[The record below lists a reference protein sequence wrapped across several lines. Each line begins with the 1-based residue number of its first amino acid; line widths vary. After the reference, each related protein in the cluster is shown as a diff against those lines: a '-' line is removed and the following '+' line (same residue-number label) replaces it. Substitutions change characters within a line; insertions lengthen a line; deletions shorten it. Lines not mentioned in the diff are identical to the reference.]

1 MRLSQSFAK
10 PLRQPPAGADSAN
23 AAFLT
28 QAGYIDQLAA
38 GIYSFLPLGWRVLRK
53 IEQIIREEM
62 DAIGGQELQMPAL
75 HPAAPWKA
83 SGRWDDPAA
92 KEVMY
97 QFEDQS
103 GKSYGLGWTHEEII
117 ATIGKQHIQSHKDL
131 PLAVYQ
137 IQSKFR
143 HEPRA
148 KSGLLRG
155 REFLMKDLYSFHAS
169 EADLD
174 EYYEKVKA
182 AYLRI
187 YERFGLDAWVV
198 EASGGAFSK
207 YSHEFQVFCDAGED
221 TVYYTEDRK
230 FAQNAEVFKG
240 KAGEKQGGQVVKEGK
255 ATEVGNIFKLGTRF
269 SEAAKVTYSDAGG
282 KRQTPIMASY
292 GIGPSR
298 AMGTIVEVSHD
309 DNGIIWPESVAPYA
323 VHLLNLGGDDAV
335 KSAAEKLYDD
345 LQAAGVEVLY
355 DDREESAGVK
365 FADADLIGIP
375 NRLTVS
381 QKTLD
386 QQSAELKRRS
396 ADDTELIPLPKI
408 VKKLA

>member
-10 PLRQPPAGADSAN
+10 PLHQAPAGADSVNAN
-23 AAFLT
+23 FLIRG
-28 QAGYIDQLAA
+28 GYIDQLAA
-38 GIYSFLPLGWRVLRK
+38 GIYSFLPLGWRVLRN

-62 DAIGGQELQMPAL
+62 DAIGGQEMEMPAL

-83 SGRWDDPAA
+83 SGRWDDPDA

-103 GKSYGLGWTHEEII
+103 GKPYGLGWTHEEII
-117 ATIGKQHIQSHKDL
+117 ATVGKQHIQSHKDL

-169 EADLD
+169 EQDLD

-182 AYLRI
+182 AYLKI
-187 YERFGLDAWVV
+187 YERLGLDAVVV
-198 EASGGAFSK
+198 EASGGAFTEF
-207 YSHEFQVFCDAGED
+207 SHEFQVFCEAGED

-230 FAQNAEVFKG
+230 FAQNEEVFDETNAPKG
-240 KAGEKQGGQVVKEGK
+240 VKKAT

-269 SEAAKVTYSDAGG
+269 PEAAKVTYTDADGN
-282 KRQTPIMASY
+282 RQTPIMASY

-298 AMGTIVEVSHD
+298 VMGTIVEVSHD
-309 DNGIIWPESVAPYA
+309 DNGIIWPESVAPYR
-323 VHLLNLGGDDAV
+323 VHLVDLGQDNDV
-335 KSAAEKLYDD
+335 KSAAEKLYRD
-345 LQAAGVEVLY
+345 LQKAGVEVLY
-355 DDREESAGVK
+355 DDREESAGKK
-365 FADADLIGIP
+365 FTDADLIGIP
-375 NRLTVS
+375 NRVTVS
-381 QKTLD
+381 RKTLD

-396 ADDTELIPLPKI
+396 EPETTLVPLKDAA
-408 VKKLA
+408 KTLA

>member
-10 PLRQPPAGADSAN
+10 PLRQAPTGADSVNAN
-23 AAFLT
+23 YLIRGGF
-28 QAGYIDQLAA
+28 IDQLAA
-38 GIYSFLPLGWRVLRK
+38 GIYSFLPLGWRVLRN

-75 HPAAPWKA
+75 HPPAPWEA
-83 SGRWDDPAA
+83 SGRWNDKDVQ
-92 KEVMY
+92 EVMY

-103 GKSYGLGWTHEEII
+103 GKPYGLGFTHEEVI
-117 ATIGKQHIQSHKDL
+117 AWIGKQHIQSHKDL

-143 HEPRA
+143 NEPRA
-148 KSGLLRG
+148 KSGLMRG

-169 EADLD
+169 ENDLD
-174 EYYEKVKA
+174 EFYEKVKS
-182 AYLRI
+182 AYLKI
-187 YERFGLDAWVV
+187 YERLGLDALVV
-198 EASGGAFSK
+198 EASGGVFTEF
-207 YSHEFQVFCDAGED
+207 SHEFQVLCEAGED

-230 FAQNAEVFKG
+230 FAQNEEIFDAKKAPKG
-240 KAGEKQGGQVVKEGK
+240 VKKAK

-269 SEAAKVTYSDAGG
+269 PEAAKVAYTDADGN
-282 KRQTPIMASY
+282 RQTPIMASY

-298 AMGTIVEVSHD
+298 IMGTIVEVSHD
-309 DNGIIWPESVAPYA
+309 DNGIIWPESVAPYQ
-323 VHLLNLGGDDAV
+323 VHLIDLGKDNDV
-335 KSAAEKLYDD
+335 KAAAEKLYQD
-345 LQAAGVEVLY
+345 LQKAEIDVLY

-381 QKTLD
+381 QKTFD
-386 QQSAELKRRS
+386 QQSVELKRRGEKE
-396 ADDTELIPLPKI
+396 AELVGLNDL
-408 VKKLA
+408 VKKLS

>member
-10 PLRQPPAGADSAN
+10 PLRQAPAGADAVN
-23 AAFLT
+23 AAYLIRGGF
-28 QAGYIDQLAA
+28 IDQLAA
-38 GIYSFLPLGWRVLRK
+38 GIYSFLPLGWRVLRN

-75 HPAAPWKA
+75 HPAEPWKA
-83 SGRWDDPAA
+83 SGRWDDADVQ
-92 KEVMY
+92 EVMY

-103 GKSYGLGWTHEEII
+103 GKSYGLGFTHEEII
-117 ATIGKQHIQSHKDL
+117 AWIGKQHIQSHKDL

-143 HEPRA
+143 NEPRA
-148 KSGLLRG
+148 KAGLMRG

-174 EYYEKVKA
+174 EFYEKVKD
-182 AYLRI
+182 AYLKI
-187 YERFGLDAWVV
+187 YERLGLDAWVV
-198 EASGGAFSK
+198 EASGGVFTEF
-207 YSHEFQVFCDAGED
+207 SHEFQVFCEAGED

-230 FAQNAEVFKG
+230 FAQNEEIFD
-240 KAGEKQGGQVVKEGK
+240 KAKAPKDVKEAK

-269 SEAAKVTYSDAGG
+269 PEAAKVKYLDADGN
-282 KRQTPIMASY
+282 QLTPIMASY

-298 AMGTIVEVSHD
+298 IMGTIVEVSHD
-309 DNGIIWPESVAPYA
+309 DNGIIWPESVAPYK
-323 VHLLNLGGDDAV
+323 VHLIVLGGDDDV
-335 KSAAEKLYDD
+335 KSAAENLYKE
-345 LQAAGVEVLY
+345 LQAADVDILY

-375 NRLTVS
+375 NRVTVS
-381 QKTLD
+381 RKTLD
-386 QQSAELKRRS
+386 QQSAEVKYRS
-396 ADDTELIPLPKI
+396 EPDTTLIPLVSAIKTF
-408 VKKLA
+408 A

>member
-10 PLRQPPAGADSAN
+10 PLRQAPASADSAN
-23 AAFLT
+23 AALLT
-28 QAGYIDQLAA
+28 RGGYIDQLAA

-53 IEQIIREEM
+53 IEQVIREEM

-103 GKSYGLGWTHEEII
+103 GKPYGLGWTHEEII
-117 ATIGKQHIQSHKDL
+117 AAVGKQHIQSHKDL

-182 AYLRI
+182 AYLKI
-187 YERFGLDAWVV
+187 YERLGLDAWVV
-198 EASGGAFSK
+198 EASGGAFTEF
-207 YSHEFQVFCDAGED
+207 SHEFQVFCEAGED

-230 FAQNAEVFKG
+230 FAQNAEIFKG
-240 KAGEKQGGQVVKEGK
+240 KAGEKKNGQVIKEGK

-269 SEAAKVTYSDAGG
+269 TEAAKVTYSDADGQ
-282 KRQTPIMASY
+282 RQTPIMASY

-309 DNGIIWPESVAPYA
+309 DNGIIWPESVAPYD
-323 VHLLNLGGDDAV
+323 VHMVFIGGDDDV
-335 KSAAEKLYDD
+335 KSTAEGLYGD
-345 LQAAGVEVLY
+345 LQKAGIDVLY
-355 DDREESAGVK
+355 DDREASAGVK
-365 FADADLIGIP
+365 FTDAHLIGIP
-375 NRLTVS
+375 KRI
-381 QKTLD
+381 TLSRRSLD
-386 QQSAELKRRS
+386 KQSAEVKWPGKDKPEDVPLK
-396 ADDTELIPLPKI
+396 DLI
-408 VKKLA
+408 KKLS